1 MRLLTL
7 LAWYAAWLAVAM
19 KVRRDAGQSKLD
31 SMDPTKSTLDK
42 LVDEV
47 RDIHTSTYADVKSY
61 VEKHFSDVEDFD
73 GLKAKVTS
81 VMDTVADEVS
91 EYIASLEKKWTMK
104 RAEIE
109 KALDEKFA
117 EKDAILNAAVEK
129 WAELTDTTSDAVAS
143 WIDTAKAR
151 LLSLRDTIQK
161 NIKVEVKLEKTPVKK
176 TPAKKPVAKKISTKK
191 PQA

>member
-19 KVRRDAGQSKLD
+19 KVRRDAWTSKLD
-31 SMDPTKSTLDK
+31 QDDPGKSTLDK

-47 RDIHTSTYADVKSY
+47 KDIHISTYADVKSY
-61 VEKHFSDVEDFD
+61 VEKHFSEVEDFD
-73 GLKAKVTS
+73 GLKSKVTS

-129 WAELTDTTSDAVAS
+129 WAELTDTTSDAVTS
-143 WIDTAKAR
+143 WIDTAKTR
-151 LLSLRDTIQK
+151 LASLRDTIK
-161 NIKVEVKLEKTPVKK
+161 ENIRVDVKAEKISTKK
-176 TPAKKPVAKKISTKK
+176 APTKKPVAKKIPTKK